1 MLRVT
6 KLADYGI
13 VMLTFFAAHPE
24 DTYAARDIAN
34 AVTLPLPIASKA
46 LKLLSKAGLLVSQRG
61 TKGGYGLARPPEEI
75 TVASIIRALEG
86 PLALTQCS
94 DTKRGCGLEP
104 GCPVRTNWHQIN
116 QVIHS
121 ALEKITLDQMTQ
133 PLPLPLIELTPGDGV
148 DRSPRQRIVGNRKNQ
163 ADSASDV

>member
-1 MLRVT
+1 MLRIT

-13 VMLTFFAAHPE
+13 VMLTFFAANPE
-24 DTYAARDIAN
+24 NTYAARDIAN
-34 AVTLPLPIASKA
+34 TAKLPLPIASKA

-86 PLALTQCS
+86 TMALTQCS
-94 DTKRGCGLEP
+94 DTKRECGLEA
-104 GCPVRTNWHQIN
+104 GCPVRTNWQRIN

-121 ALEKITLDQMTQ
+121 ELEKITLDQLTQ
-133 PLPLPLIELTPGDGV
+133 PLPLSLVELTPGG
-148 DRSPRQRIVGNRKNQ
+148 RR
-163 ADSASDV
+163 